1 MQRFLLP
8 LSSLAGACLLA
19 AAGAASAQPAADPRD
34 PWEGYNR
41 TMHAFND
48 SVDTMFLKPV
58 AQLYDAVTPAPVDQG
73 ISNFFSNLGELR
85 NFLNCMLQGK
95 PGAGGDALARFAIN
109 STVGLAGFIDVAAQV
124 GIHKT
129 EEDFGQTLGA
139 AGTEPGPY
147 FVIPFLGPSTVRDAV
162 AKPLDFA
169 ANPLTW
175 AGGDTPAIGYSINA
189 MDTRSDLL
197 RTEKAVE
204 DITEDEYALIRDAY
218 LDQRAYDVS
227 DGMADEPYEIDE

>member
-1 MQRFLLP
+1 MHQSLRP

-19 AAGAASAQPAADPRD
+19 AAGAASAQPVEDPRD

-48 SVDTMFLKPV
+48 SIDTMFLKPV
-58 AQLYDAVTPAPVDQG
+58 AQLYDTVTPAPVDQG

-109 STVGLAGFIDVAAQV
+109 STVGLAGFIDVATEV

-175 AGGDTPAIGYSINA
+175 AGGDTPAIGYGIHAVDSRA
-189 MDTRSDLL
+189 ALL

-204 DITEDEYALIRDAY
+204 DITADEYALIRDAY
-218 LDQRAYDVS
+218 LDQRAYEVS
-227 DGMADEPYEIDE
+227 DGMADEPYEVDE